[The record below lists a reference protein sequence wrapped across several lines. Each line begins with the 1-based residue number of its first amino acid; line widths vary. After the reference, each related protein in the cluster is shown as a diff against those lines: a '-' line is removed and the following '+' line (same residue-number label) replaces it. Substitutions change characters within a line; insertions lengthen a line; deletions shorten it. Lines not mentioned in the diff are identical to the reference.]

1 MLRLLTPSRE
11 GGKPTR
17 PQQIT
22 DENQTA
28 LPDWESV
35 KHDFVHGDW
44 SQRRIALAHGVSG
57 RTLAARSGAV
67 LFPGLSQLCTLR
79 LPAVNHAA
87 RKVIAAALK
96 ASAKV

>member
-57 RTLAARSGAV
+57 RTLAARSGVV
-67 LFPGLSQLCTLR
+67 LSLACPSFARSVYR
-79 LPAVNHAA
+79 LLTMRPE
-87 RKVIAAALK
+87 R
-96 ASAKV
+96 

>member
-1 MLRLLTPSRE
+1 MRTKRLF
-11 GGKPTR
+11 PTGR
-17 PQQIT
+17 
-22 DENQTA
+22 
-28 LPDWESV
+28 
-35 KHDFVHGDW
+35 HDFVHGDW

-67 LFPGLSQLCTLR
+67 LFPDLSQL
-79 LPAVNHAA
+79 VNHAA